1 MAIIVPYLL
10 LPEQFLIIKF
20 SIGNRKGNLIY
31 GIIESLIKDNIF
43 RVIYPAGHNFVFSRT
58 FKDKYSTQ
66 CFHGGEPR
74 YSGSCPIK

>member
-43 RVIYPAGHNFVFSRT
+43 PGDDIQLDIILFFHRT
-58 FKDKYSTQ
+58 FKD
-66 CFHGGEPR
+66 
-74 YSGSCPIK
+74 